1 MQMTRAT
8 ATWVQQADHIS
19 ILFRVTAGRSYFRT
33 RRNACV
39 TAGKTTMIAGK
50 IYHGCFE
57 MLSWPY
63 LTSAD
68 IINTCFWLL
77 ETWTKCSYFVEENIR
92 PGAQRLAFEVKYEY
106 IIRQRRIYRG
116 PVFCG
121 WASFQT
127 TGVRCVNKLAMV
139 LGQTT
144 LSSGESKNSTIF
156 WNRLLLLQSEYISR
170 KVHIFYIA
178 FYTLVKI
185 YCHAKQ
191 C

>member
-1 MQMTRAT
+1 MQCDET
-8 ATWVQQADHIS
+8 IS
-19 ILFRVTAGRSYFRT
+19 HMITAGWYYFYIL
-33 RRNACV
+33 RNACV
-39 TAGKTTMIAGK
+39 AAGKTTMTAGK

-57 MLSWPY
+57 MLSWPHR
-63 LTSAD
+63 TSTN

-106 IIRQRRIYRG
+106 IIRQRWIYRG